1 MFRNKLPITN
11 NNPIF
16 VKKLSKMI
24 LRKYFVYG
32 VLGLCVFS
40 CTPRQEINYMKDIE
54 SIALDN
60 SVKNSRSTLQPGDQL
75 VINVSAKDMDV
86 VKPFNQNYS
95 SSTTITQYSMP
106 SSNNLPQQLPVSG
119 PMYMVDTDWNI
130 IFPQIGKINAREET
144 VETFRTKLVD
154 LISKYVKDPVVD
166 VKLVNFKVSI
176 LGEVARP
183 GQYIIPDGNTT
194 LLGALGMAGDLTP
207 FGLRKNVLIVRN
219 VDGQFTQQ
227 RVDLTSA
234 QFINS
239 PYYYLKQN
247 DMIYVQPNTVRE
259 KAARIDP
266 NTGLYISVASVIA
279 SITLGVLAL
288 IRN

>member
-1 MFRNKLPITN
+1 MFRNKLTITN

-32 VLGLCVFS
+32 VISMSVFS

-130 IFPQIGKINAREET
+130 IFPQIGKISAREET

-154 LISKYVKDPVVD
+154 MISKYVKDPVVD
-166 VKLVNFKVSI
+166 VKLVNFKISV

-194 LLGALGMAGDLTP
+194 LFGALGMAGDLTP

-234 QFINS
+234 EFINS

-247 DMIYVQPNTVRE
+247 DMIYVQPNAVRE

-279 SITLGVLAL
+279 SIALGVLAL
-288 IRN
+288 TRN